1 MSTSPIDALV
11 ERGEEKGCVNLS
23 ELSELTQELSDDEA
37 QALADRLEARGIDVT
52 DDCGRESEPGPSYA
66 IDDLS
71 VMTGD
76 TLQLFLRDVRR
87 HPLLT
92 AEEEVEL
99 AKRIERGDLEAKER
113 MVTSNL
119 RLVVSLAKKYQG
131 HELSLLDL
139 IQEGIL
145 GLIRAA
151 EKFDWRKGY
160 KFSTYATFWIR
171 QAIQRGLANQ
181 GRTIR
186 LPVHIGQRERKIS
199 RAERELGVELER
211 TPTDE
216 EIAKRADISL
226 KELEETREYSR
237 TVTSL
242 ERPVGE
248 EGDTELGDLLP
259 SDAPEP
265 VEEVE
270 IGLRQEAVH
279 RALENLSEQ
288 EQAVI
293 RLRYGINGD
302 SPTPLREAGKRLG
315 LSPERVR
322 RVGRSRLRGSACTPP
337 GWVIARH
344 GDFHSISAGARRRE
358 AARGA
363 RPGSV
368 AADLDADP
376 PGDAARAGRAHR
388 EGQAREQRRRDVRR
402 RPRPGA
408 VRSGRPGRGRDPRA
422 GNGARALDRRSGRGR
437 RAAAGSGP
445 ARPHRQEGAGRG
457 GAAEARAGAREHA
470 AGRGD
475 REGEGEV
482 MSETQQTPEELRR
495 EIERPRR
502 ELGDTVDALSH
513 KADVKQQALQ
523 KKEEVQERVKSNP
536 TPLVAAAGALV
547 ALLILRRLLRRR

>member
-1 MSTSPIDALV
+1 MSRSPIDALV
-11 ERGEEKGCVNLS
+11 ERAEEQGCVNLS
-23 ELSELTQELSDDEA
+23 ELSDLTPELSGEEA

-52 DDCGRESEPGPSYA
+52 DDCGRASEPGPAYA
-66 IDDLS
+66 IDELS

-76 TLQLFLRDVRR
+76 ALQLFLRDVRR

-92 AEEEVEL
+92 AEDEIEL

-113 MVTSNL
+113 MVNSNL
-119 RLVVSLAKKYQG
+119 RLVVSVAKKYQG
-131 HELSLLDL
+131 HELALLDL

-199 RAERELGVELER
+199 RAEGQLATELER

-216 EIAKRADISL
+216 EIAERAQITL
-226 KELEETREYSR
+226 RELEETREFSR

-248 EGDTELGDLLP
+248 ERDTELGDLLP

-270 IGLRQEAVH
+270 ISLRQEAVH

-288 EQAVI
+288 EQQVI

-302 SPTPLREAGKRLG
+302 EPTPLREAGKRLG

-322 RVGRSRLRGSACTPP
+322 RIEHKALERLACTRE
-337 GWVIARH
+337 V
-344 GDFHSISAGARRRE
+344 AGLAE
-358 AARGA
+358 AA
-363 RPGSV
+363 
-368 AADLDADP
+368 
-376 PGDAARAGRAHR
+376 
-388 EGQAREQRRRDVRR
+388 
-402 RPRPGA
+402 
-408 VRSGRPGRGRDPRA
+408 
-422 GNGARALDRRSGRGR
+422 
-437 RAAAGSGP
+437 
-445 ARPHRQEGAGRG
+445 
-457 GAAEARAGAREHA
+457 
-470 AGRGD
+470 
-475 REGEGEV
+475 
-482 MSETQQTPEELRR
+482 
-495 EIERPRR
+495 
-502 ELGDTVDALSH
+502 
-513 KADVKQQALQ
+513 
-523 KKEEVQERVKSNP
+523 
-536 TPLVAAAGALV
+536 
-547 ALLILRRLLRRR
+547 